1 MSKSIQDLCRE
12 SRDRQG
18 MTNQDVADNANVPLS
33 SVQNF
38 FASAS
43 KTPTVNNSGNICRAC
58 GVSMDKYFDIAP
70 DVLPE
75 DQIEQLEHDHKAE
88 LVMANLE
95 GRIEQLSK
103 TEKRMRISLYSITII
118 AVVLLMTLIGY
129 VVFDYQL
136 PNVGLIQGRQA
147 SVAAWIVIILLAVGV
162 GVIASAFLSALRYGK
177 KIKVQK
183 KRPPLSERPA
193 TPNTEIYH
201 KINERSLPN

>member
-18 MTNQDVADNANVPLS
+18 MTNQDVADIANVPLS

-38 FASAS
+38 FASTS

-58 GVSMDKYFDIAP
+58 GVSLDKYFGITP

-75 DQIEQLEHDHKAE
+75 DQIEQMERDHKAE
-88 LVMANLE
+88 LVTANLE

-103 TEKRMRISLYSITII
+103 TEKRMRISLYSITVL
-118 AVVLLMTLIGY
+118 ALFLLMTLIGY

-136 PNVGLIQGRQA
+136 PNVGIIQGKQTITL
-147 SVAAWIVIILLAVGV
+147 AWIVIVLLAVGV
-162 GVIASAFLSALRYGK
+162 GVIVSAFLNALRYAN
-177 KIKVQK
+177 KIKEQ
-183 KRPPLSERPA
+183 
-193 TPNTEIYH
+193 
-201 KINERSLPN
+201 

>member
-1 MSKSIQDLCRE
+1 MNKSLQDICRE
-12 SRDRQG
+12 ARDRQG
-18 MTNQDVADNANVPLS
+18 MTNQDVADKANVPLS

-38 FASAS
+38 FASTS

-58 GVSMDKYFDIAP
+58 GVSMDKYFDITP
-70 DVLPE
+70 YVLPE
-75 DQIEQLEHDHKAE
+75 DQVRELEHDHKAE

-95 GRIEQLSK
+95 GRIEQFSK

-147 SVAAWIVIILLAVGV
+147 SVAAWIVIVLLAVGA
-162 GVIASAFLSALRYGK
+162 GVTVSACLNAMRYAR
-177 KIKVQK
+177 KIKEEK
-183 KRPPLSERPA
+183 GRGE
-193 TPNTEIYH
+193 
-201 KINERSLPN
+201 

>member
-12 SRDRQG
+12 ARDQQG
-18 MTNQDVADNANVPLS
+18 MTNQDVADKANVPLS

-38 FASAS
+38 FASTS

-58 GVSMDKYFDIAP
+58 GVSMDKYFDITP
-70 DVLPE
+70 YVLPE

-88 LVMANLE
+88 LVTANLE

-103 TEKRMRISLYSITII
+103 TEKRMRISLYSITIL

-136 PNVGLIQGRQA
+136 PNVGLIQGGQV
-147 SVAAWIVIILLAVGV
+147 STAAWIVIILLAVGV
-162 GVIASAFLSALRYGK
+162 GVIASAFLNALRYGK
-177 KIKVQK
+177 FIAPEEKENGK
-183 KRPPLSERPA
+183 
-193 TPNTEIYH
+193 
-201 KINERSLPN
+201 

>member
-18 MTNQDVADNANVPLS
+18 MTNQDVADIANVPLS

-38 FASAS
+38 FASTS

-58 GVSMDKYFDIAP
+58 GVSLDKYFGITP

-75 DQIEQLEHDHKAE
+75 DQIEQMERDHKAE
-88 LVMANLE
+88 LVTANLE

-103 TEKRMRISLYSITII
+103 TEKRMRISLYSITVL
-118 AVVLLMTLIGY
+118 ALFLLMTLIGY

-136 PNVGLIQGRQA
+136 PNVGIIQGKQA
-147 SVAAWIVIILLAVGV
+147 ITLAWIVIVLLAVGV
-162 GVIASAFLSALRYGK
+162 GVIASAFLNALRYAK
-177 KIKVQK
+177 KITEE
-183 KRPPLSERPA
+183 KRRGE
-193 TPNTEIYH
+193 
-201 KINERSLPN
+201 